1 VTAATG
7 LSAALEDFDA
17 LVAANGRR
25 VYRLLF
31 AILRDDDAA
40 ETLTQECFLRA
51 YETRESFR
59 GDCSASTWLVRI
71 AVNLARD
78 RVRNRRAEFWRRLVG
93 IGNRDEESSLQAM
106 PDVHA
111 SPEMSAIA
119 REQVTAV
126 FAALDDLTAQQRT
139 AFVLRFVEE
148 MSVEEIGDAMSLRVG
163 TVKSHLFRA
172 VGAVRK
178 KLKEQSKK

>member
-1 VTAATG
+1 MTASAGFPAG
-7 LSAALEDFDA
+7 LDDFDA

-25 VYRLLF
+25 VHRLLF
-31 AILRDDDAA
+31 AILRDEEAA

-51 YETRESFR
+51 YQTRASFR

-78 RVRNRRAEFWRRLVG
+78 RVRNRRVEFWRRLVG
-93 IGNRDEESSLQAM
+93 IRNREEESILEAL

-111 SPEMSAIA
+111 SPETSVIV

-126 FAALDDLTAQQRT
+126 FVALDDLTTQQRT

-148 MSVEEIGDAMSLRVG
+148 MSVDEIGDAMSLRVG

-178 KLKEQSKK
+178 KLKEHSKK